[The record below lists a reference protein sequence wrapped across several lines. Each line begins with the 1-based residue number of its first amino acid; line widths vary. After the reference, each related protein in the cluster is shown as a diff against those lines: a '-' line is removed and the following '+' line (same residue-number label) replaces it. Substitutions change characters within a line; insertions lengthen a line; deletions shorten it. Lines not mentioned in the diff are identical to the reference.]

1 MSNKISSL
9 QERLYYLID
18 SKRLSSYRIS
28 QDTGVSEA
36 TLSNILNGKTKKLS
50 RSTLDALSNYFNIRK
65 EWLQTGTGEI
75 QLSEND
81 TVLINR
87 DVLKTIISQQET
99 IHSQQKMLEKLIN
112 ANDQKNARPEDLA
125 GCADATGA

>member
-36 TLSNILNGKTKKLS
+36 TLY
-50 RSTLDALSNYFNIRK
+50 ALSNYFNISK

>member
-1 MSNKISSL
+1 MSNKISTL
-9 QERLYYLID
+9 QERLHYLID
-18 SKRLSSYRIS
+18 NKRLSSYRIS
-28 QDTGVSEA
+28 QVTGVSEA

-50 RSTLDALSNYFNIRK
+50 KSTLDALSNYFNINK
-65 EWLQTGTGEI
+65 EWLQTGNGEI
-75 QLSEND
+75 QLSESD

-99 IHSQQKMLEKLIN
+99 IRSQQKMLEKLIN
-112 ANDQKNARPEDLA
+112 ANDQKNAHPEDLA